1 MPIFGKIASI
11 LDTGHGA
18 FSVFCECEGVDL
30 NRIGRRV
37 WSWNEK
43 FAGIFWSCCKWGE
56 LALAP
61 LSETLFLVGT
71 FTEIE
76 SAALWKGIIFWRG
89 ADKFWVRR
97 SICRDEKSALVQRDF
112 PHPSAPS
119 SSNIIVSFY
128 GRDTQIRLPS
138 ISQLPTKIVQQASK
152 PCRGRLRSIIVSL
165 ARFQTCLEEHAD
177 QTHKRLA

>member
-1 MPIFGKIASI
+1 MAHFP
-11 LDTGHGA
+11 
-18 FSVFCECEGVDL
+18 FSVNVKGW
-30 NRIGRRV
+30 I
-37 WSWNEK
+37 S
-43 FAGIFWSCCKWGE
+43 IE
-56 LALAP
+56 LAGVFGLETRNLLVFFGRVA
-61 LSETLFLVGT
+61 SEVTPERNIVSRWHFHRNRKR
-71 FTEIE
+71 
-76 SAALWKGIIFWRG
+76 SRIIFWRG

-138 ISQLPTKIVQQASK
+138 ISQLLPTKIVQQASK